1 MTDKYTSNKEVL
13 ATCSSKLSSLFI
25 LVTVSAVKPNNP
37 AFQSQCYWSLPGST
51 FQEKHQNDK
60 YFREGL
66 SAGFQRNIRLRNT
79 NGSHTNWPEYCHLAV
94 CLNALKITHSILE
107 YCHKLTK
114 HWKVKNTVI
123 RRKQTTFCFRNSKYV
138 AKLEMSS
145 NWVFRTTL
153 CPIFCLILEF
163 EQFKASAHYD

>member
-1 MTDKYTSNKEVL
+1 MLLKFTRKHFPRE
-13 ATCSSKLSSLFI
+13 ASKRQVFPRRFVCRFPEEHPI
-25 LVTVSAVKPNNP
+25 
-37 AFQSQCYWSLPGST
+37 
-51 FQEKHQNDK
+51 
-60 YFREGL
+60 
-66 SAGFQRNIRLRNT
+66 RNT